1 MVYAFA
7 YRLKKHDARL
17 LATCEEI
24 AARPAPPAPAPATTA
39 TTPTGGATPATPSG
53 VGSAAE
59 PAKDSEAGSK
69 ESDQME
75 IDASD
80 SNAAV
85 KPTEA
90 SQSQSQSESEERE
103 EESKESSTPA
113 TTEKPRTALETAP
126 VETSSAAAARELA
139 PTPTAATTTTST
151 TTTTTE
157 DGHVNVNGEEEE
169 EELKEKPTFVLD
181 RYGPASLSEWCT
193 GKLTTLRCCTFAG
206 ATRERLERLGE
217 EVVIWTERFTVD
229 SLHALHAKV
238 YQLIHQ
244 HRHEWDK
251 TRLLEVRHITSP
263 FAHNHTTHSPQR
275 FWLCGT
281 TGADQ
286 GCSRAPT
293 SLSVFGDL

>member
-39 TTPTGGATPATPSG
+39 TTPTGGATPATLSG

-69 ESDQME
+69 EPDQME

-113 TTEKPRTALETAP
+113 TTEKPRTPLETAL

-139 PTPTAATTTTST
+139 PTPTAATTS
-151 TTTTTE
+151 TTTTE
-157 DGHVNVNGEEEE
+157 DGHVNVNGEEE

-193 GKLTTLRCCTFAG
+193 GKELTTRCVAALLRVLP
-206 ATRERLERLGE
+206 ERGWSAWGRRWSYGP
-217 EVVIWTERFTVD
+217 RG
-229 SLHALHAKV
+229 SL
-238 YQLIHQ
+238 
-244 HRHEWDK
+244 
-251 TRLLEVRHITSP
+251 
-263 FAHNHTTHSPQR
+263 
-275 FWLCGT
+275 
-281 TGADQ
+281 
-286 GCSRAPT
+286 
-293 SLSVFGDL
+293 